1 MPILGMLPAVK
12 RDPAGVFMQAARRY
26 GDVVYLK
33 IGPRRGFLIT
43 NPEDIRHVLQDNAR
57 NYHKSPLYGKLR
69 MFLGNGL
76 LTSED
81 ELWLR
86 QRRIAQPA
94 FHRQRL
100 AALASVMAEAA
111 RDAAAEWQP
120 LASAGRPVDVDE
132 EMMRLTRT
140 VVVRTLLGADLGPF
154 TSTIDQASAGA
165 APLTARICCP

>member
-1 MPILGMLPAVK
+1 MNYGCAS
-12 RDPAGVFMQAARRY
+12 GV
-26 GDVVYLK
+26 L
-33 IGPRRGFLIT
+33 
-43 NPEDIRHVLQDNAR
+43 
-57 NYHKSPLYGKLR
+57 
-69 MFLGNGL
+69 
-76 LTSED
+76 
-81 ELWLR
+81 
-86 QRRIAQPA
+86 QPA

-140 VVVRTLLGADLGPF
+140 VVVRALLGADLGPF